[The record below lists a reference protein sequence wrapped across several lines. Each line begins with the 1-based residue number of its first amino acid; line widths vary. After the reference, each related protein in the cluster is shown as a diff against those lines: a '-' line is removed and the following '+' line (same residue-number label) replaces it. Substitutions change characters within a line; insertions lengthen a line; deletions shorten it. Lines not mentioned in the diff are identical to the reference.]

1 MRHEERRNV
10 LDQLLECSHQ
20 SPSAR
25 ESHRIMSAEEVCRLA
40 DGKLVEIG
48 AHTVTHPR
56 LSSQPLEGQRDELQ
70 NAKSWLEELL
80 GRPIASFS
88 YPFGGSG
95 HYSGETVRAVRQA
108 GYRRACTS
116 VAHRVAKGDSLH
128 ELPRFNASAMTAN
141 DLEELLI
148 A

>member
-20 SPSAR
+20 SPSVR

-56 LSSQPLEGQRDELQ
+56 LSSQPLERQRAELQ
-70 NAKSWLEELL
+70 NGKSWLEELL
-80 GRPIASFS
+80 GRTIASFS
-88 YPFGGSG
+88 YPFGGSR
-95 HYSGETVRAVRQA
+95 HYAAETVSAVREA
-108 GYRRACTS
+108 GYLRACIT
-116 VAHRVAKGDSLH
+116 AAQRVVGGNVH
-128 ELPRFNASAMTAN
+128 ELPRFDASDMTGS
-141 DLEELLI
+141 DLEKLLLS
-148 A
+148 